1 MDYSRMTSWH
11 LVGLAGTDTDL
22 ARREFAL
29 RYEKFVRRVLAKR
42 WLGTVFRH
50 DFDDAVQ
57 EVFFEC
63 FKPGGVIEKA
73 DVNRGGSFRSL
84 LYQVAFHVAARF
96 ERTRRQQH
104 LREGADDWL
113 GELPSQ
119 DLSGFEAVTREEVTD
134 LVREALRRM
143 LQHHDPDI
151 RSRGQLL
158 ERRTCQNER
167 INVIAD
173 GDPELA
179 KRLHR
184 EHSKAKMEWKQ
195 YLVDVVQS
203 EYRVPEHEA
212 HAIVADLLSA
222 FA

>member
-1 MDYSRMTSWH
+1 MTSWN

-42 WLGTVFRH
+42 WLGTMFRH

-57 EVFFEC
+57 DVFIEC

-73 DVNRGGSFRSL
+73 DPSRGGSFRSL

-96 ERTRRQQH
+96 ERSRRQQ
-104 LREGADDWL
+104 LIREQE
-113 GELPSQ
+113 GELLSDFPDT
-119 DLSGFEAVTREEVTD
+119 DLSGYEAVTREEVTD

-143 LQHHDPDI
+143 VQHHDPDV

-158 ERRTCQNER
+158 ERHTCDNER
-167 INVIAD
+167 INVMAD

-184 EHSKAKMEWKQ
+184 EHSKAKLEWKQ
-195 YLVDVVQS
+195 FLVEVAQS
-203 EYRVPEHEA
+203 EYRVPEDEA